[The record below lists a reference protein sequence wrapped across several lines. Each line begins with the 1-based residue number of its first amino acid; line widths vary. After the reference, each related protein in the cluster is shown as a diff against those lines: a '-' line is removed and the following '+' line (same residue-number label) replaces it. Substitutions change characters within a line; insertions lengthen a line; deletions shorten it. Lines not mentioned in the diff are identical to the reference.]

1 MKNLKILFLAVLI
14 FNCSTENDEDLIIN
28 DCECIKESFERTF
41 IVNSTATGFIPYDV
55 LISQEE
61 VECQDEV
68 FMADFDGTTFYNIV
82 CNDI

>member
-1 MKNLKILFLAVLI
+1 MKNLKIIFLALLI
-14 FNCSTENDEDLIIN
+14 FNCSTENDEDSIIT

-55 LISQEE
+55 LVSQEE

-68 FMADFDGTTFYNIV
+68 YMADFDGSTFYNII